1 MASSHIPE
9 ESNPPPASILS
20 KGSNA
25 KNWGTKTREAVRFVA
40 SAITDSQTPCKQNNL
55 YSNEYIVSF
64 TPNNAYKNLK
74 HNVLNQKKYSHSCVF
89 YYSGLSRQIKK
100 FSFSFVLSNF
110 LFLRTFELY
119 KKL

>member
-20 KGSNA
+20 KGGTGSNA

-64 TPNNAYKNLK
+64 TPNTA
-74 HNVLNQKKYSHSCVF
+74 
-89 YYSGLSRQIKK
+89 IKI
-100 FSFSFVLSNF
+100 
-110 LFLRTFELY
+110 
-119 KKL
+119 